1 MKVKYKK
8 YERVETIVETD
19 LEYPIYLYFQDECG
33 NDTLIE
39 VNEESY
45 TEISLH
51 YFSTKMEKHYTEYNL
66 DENYL
71 ENNLTSKSHYMEAF
85 KDFIES

>member
-1 MKVKYKK
+1 
-8 YERVETIVETD
+8 
-19 LEYPIYLYFQDECG
+19 
-33 NDTLIE
+33 
-39 VNEESY
+39 
-45 TEISLH
+45 
-51 YFSTKMEKHYTEYNL
+51 MEKHYTEYNL